1 MKHLKYFET
10 SSKDI
15 NYWLLIAT
23 MQNNLKDIEYSLNM
37 GADINTIDDCVYNDG
52 KTPLIISICNNN
64 KRIVDYLID
73 RHADPNKRTYNGN
86 TALIYTIGRDFDEDI
101 IKKLI
106 GIGAD
111 VNITGVDNTSPLI
124 QAAIMSS
131 YVALKILIDAGANW
145 NLKNDLNRDFYS
157 YLTAEEKEKIK
168 NDYPEKY
175 KEYIILKK
183 AEEEYNL

>member
-10 SSKDI
+10 SSKDT

-23 MQNNLKDIEYSLNM
+23 IQNNLKEIEYHLNK
-37 GADINTIDDCVYNDG
+37 GADINTIDNCIYNNG

-64 KRIVDYLID
+64 KNIVEYIIS
-73 RHADPNKRTYNGN
+73 RYADANKRDYNGN

-106 GIGAD
+106 SIGAD
-111 VNITGVDNTSPLI
+111 VNIAGNDNISPLI

-131 YVALKILIDAGANW
+131 YIALKILIDSGANW